1 MKKILPVLIIIVIAV
16 LAFIFGKPLWN
27 KFFSE
32 KMIVLYSEQ
41 PVLKTDLCKYIESTG
56 TVEPEELVN
65 VGAQIGGMVIR
76 FGPDTKGK
84 SVDYGSRVKAG
95 GILAQI
101 DDSLYI
107 AERDIAKANCEQGKA
122 AIASAQA
129 SQEEAQSHYNLTKA
143 EWERTDHLFDQVNT
157 VKLAVWRTDQQADLA
172 DGVLPFDQYCC
183 LLSQQSFPNVN

>member
-1 MKKILPVLIIIVIAV
+1 MKKLLPVLIIIVIAV

-32 KMIVLYSEQ
+32 KMIVLYTEQ
-41 PVLKTDLCKYIESTG
+41 PVLKTNLCKYIESTG

-84 SVDYGSRVKAG
+84 PVDYGSRVKAG

-101 DDSLYI
+101 DGNAGIDLDHILLAHLSAVYVLDH
-107 AERDIAKANCEQGKA
+107 RHT
-122 AIASAQA
+122 AIQLIHAQ
-129 SQEEAQSHYNLTKA
+129 HG
-143 EWERTDHLFDQVNT
+143 
-157 VKLAVWRTDQQADLA
+157 VKLHRLSCRDVVDHDSVFDSVDLHA
-172 DGVLPFDQYCC
+172 FT
-183 LLSQQSFPNVN
+183 SNSFMISAMRISFP